1 MSTPTTPT
9 TAEPPKDPVAIGL
22 GALGSGLGLGGGVL
36 TVALLLVRAVQHAN
50 IPTRADDAMV
60 DTSTDILVGLFAGI
74 AVAAFFGWRRSRGV
88 ENIFQRGAIAA
99 IAAFGAVMI
108 GFLFAPL
115 FDHFAGLIGLIVLAI
130 LLLAGGIWSGTWACR
145 AAGYDA

>member
-1 MSTPTTPT
+1 M
-9 TAEPPKDPVAIGL
+9 
-22 GALGSGLGLGGGVL
+22 GLGGGVL
-36 TVALLLVRAVQHAN
+36 TISLVLVRAIQRAN
-50 IPTRADDAMV
+50 IPHPGGEAVV

-108 GFLFAPL
+108 GFLIAPL
-115 FDHFAGLIGLIVLAI
+115 FDHFFGLPGLGVAGA
-130 LLLAGGIWSGTWACR
+130 LLLSGGVWSGMWACR
-145 AAGYDA
+145 TAGYDA